1 MIDKKIF
8 ATAMSILA
16 DRFNRPLHEAT
27 ILRYREVLSRDLTTE
42 EFVAAADLAFRDSA
56 FWPSPRE
63 MIEFVKPLQDIS
75 LEASIAF
82 DKMLSMGE
90 PHPAGTC
97 WRRDD
102 ILQQLG
108 VPAAVAFTAIGA
120 QGRLRSISTDDLPF
134 ARREFVA
141 AYRATAIQQSKQS
154 SATRALELAAPHMPA
169 LAAGSGQ

>member
-27 ILRYREVLSRDLTTE
+27 IRAYRDVLSRDLTTE
-42 EFVAAADLAFRDSA
+42 EFVAAVDLAFRDCT

-63 MIEFVKPLQDIS
+63 IIEFVKPVPDLN
-75 LEASIAF
+75 LEAARAF
-82 DKMLSMGE
+82 DEVLGLGF

-97 WRRDD
+97 WSRET
-102 ILQQLG
+102 IETTVG
-108 VPAAVAFTAIGA
+108 EYAAKAFSAIGA
-120 QGRLRSISTDDLPF
+120 QGRLRNISADDMPW
-134 ARREFVA
+134 ARREFVT
-141 AYRATAIQQSKQS
+141 AYRGAALQGSKQIT
-154 SATRALELAAPHMPA
+154 AARALVLVQTQTPA